1 MKPARSW
8 DLTLDDWHWVLGVDL
23 YGVTGK
29 KAVKLKTVKLG
40 ARGYFDVRLRVPGAS
55 RRQYFFKSGKAKSIV
70 VAAH

>member
-1 MKPARSW
+1 M
-8 DLTLDDWHWVLGVDL
+8 
-23 YGVTGK
+23 
-29 KAVKLKTVKLG
+29 KLKTVKLG